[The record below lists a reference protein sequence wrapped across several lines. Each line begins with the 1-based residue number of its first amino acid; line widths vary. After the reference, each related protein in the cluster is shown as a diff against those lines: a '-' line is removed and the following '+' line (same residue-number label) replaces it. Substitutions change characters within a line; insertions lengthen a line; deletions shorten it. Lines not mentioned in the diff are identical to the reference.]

1 MIPSTSNHFG
11 VFFTIILG
19 GILYFI
25 LKIFGVENSGLAIGI
40 PIVIIII
47 YITIKNSNYLPYRPE
62 DEKVKDEGIDISTK
76 IEI

>member
-1 MIPSTSNHFG
+1 M
-11 VFFTIILG
+11 
-19 GILYFI
+19 I
-25 LKIFGVENSGLAIGI
+25 LKIFGVENNGLTIGI

-47 YITIKNSNYLPYRPE
+47 YITIKNSNYLPYGPE